1 MAMETGFEE
10 TTNSKLIELAEQ
22 NFGYLPVVAELLN
35 RFTTL
40 VDNWNN
46 LNSQA
51 MDAVTEKQK
60 AEKEKNIALAGLESL
75 FRQNNVMTTC
85 MHDILRYFKDSKDE
99 ILMSCGAEVVM
110 HITDIL
116 DKTVKE
122 LNNIKEGKE

>member
-1 MAMETGFEE
+1 MTIETGFEE

-60 AEKEKNIALAGLESL
+60 AEKKTAVVLSDVKRL
-75 FRQNNVMTTC
+75 FRQNNVLTTC
-85 MHDILRYFKDSKDE
+85 MHDILKYFRESKDE
-99 ILMSCGAEVVM
+99 ILMSCGAEVVI
-110 HITDIL
+110 HVTDIL
-116 DKTVKE
+116 DKTIKE
-122 LNNIKEGKE
+122 LNNIKESKE